1 MAKYTGMEYKRTTG
15 MLKDLENLFV
25 KITNMK

>member
-1 MAKYTGMEYKRTTG
+1 MAKCTGMEYKRTTD

-25 KITNMK
+25 KIINMK